1 MFLMKRIGK
10 YEVALTI
17 DYDLI
22 KAYNIMHVK
31 YGMQLEWGIVAWK
44 RNGDDISK
52 GLIPQN

>member
-1 MFLMKRIGK
+1 LRDLGYLGVEMFLMKRIGK

-31 YGMQLEWGIVAWK
+31 YGMQLE
-44 RNGDDISK
+44 
-52 GLIPQN
+52 